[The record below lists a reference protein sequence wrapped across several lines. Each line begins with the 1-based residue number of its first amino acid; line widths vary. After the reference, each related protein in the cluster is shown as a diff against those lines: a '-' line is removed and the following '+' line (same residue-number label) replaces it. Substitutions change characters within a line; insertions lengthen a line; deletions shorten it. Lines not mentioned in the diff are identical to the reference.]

1 MKKVICMISL
11 LFLTILSGCVNE
23 TPQRAYE
30 IGKVET
36 FDKTLILIECDT
48 ENELFSIEVKNLKY
62 DTVFDFRLTI
72 DFNQID
78 NLQFYNVTKGETI
91 SIAEN
96 YIMKEDSTFNVSYK
110 DISIDYKNE
119 IVKGNF
125 QIEFYGS
132 LWVIIK

>member
-1 MKKVICMISL
+1 MISL
-11 LFLTILSGCVNE
+11 LFLMILSGCVNE

>member
-1 MKKVICMISL
+1 MISL
-11 LFLTILSGCVNE
+11 LFLMILSGCVNE

-96 YIMKEDSTFNVSYK
+96 YSMKEDSTFNVSYK

>member
-11 LFLTILSGCVNE
+11 LFLMILSGCANE

>member
-1 MKKVICMISL
+1 MISL

>member
-1 MKKVICMISL
+1 MISL
-11 LFLTILSGCVNE
+11 LFLMILSGCVNE

-96 YIMKEDSTFNVSYK
+96 YSMKEYSTFNVSYK

>member
-1 MKKVICMISL
+1 MIFL
-11 LFLTILSGCVNE
+11 LFLMFLSGCGNE

-36 FDKTLILIECDT
+36 FDKTMILIERDM
-48 ENELFSIEVKNLKY
+48 ENELFSIDVKNLKY
-62 DTVFDFRLTI
+62 ETVFDFRLTI

-78 NLQFYNVTKGETI
+78 NLQFYNVTKGEAI

-96 YIMKEDSTFNVSYK
+96 YTMKEDSTFNVSYK

>member
-11 LFLTILSGCVNE
+11 LFLMILSGCVNE

>member
-1 MKKVICMISL
+1 M
-11 LFLTILSGCVNE
+11 ILSGCVNE

>member
-11 LFLTILSGCVNE
+11 LFLTILSGCGND

-30 IGKVET
+30 IGKVES

-48 ENELFSIEVKNLKY
+48 ENELFSIDVKNLKY
-62 DTVFDFRLTI
+62 EAVFDFRLTI
-72 DFNQID
+72 DFKQID
-78 NLQFYNVTKGETI
+78 NLQFYNVTKGEAI

-96 YIMKEDSTFNVSYK
+96 YTMKEDSTFNVSYK

-119 IVKGNF
+119 ILKGNF
-125 QIEFYGS
+125 QIDFYGS